1 MVLGPLIALAATIP
15 DPPHAAENGTE
26 YYQAA
31 HDHSNQF
38 YVAHTLF
45 FLGAVF
51 LLPAVIGLTRLLR
64 AAIPRRPSGSSCSRP
79 WGSCRSPSSSIRRC

>member
-1 MVLGPLIALAATIP
+1 MVLGPLIVLAATILH
-15 DPPHAAENGTE
+15 PPHAAENGTE

-38 YVAHTLF
+38 YVAHTLL

-51 LLPAVIGLTRLLR
+51 LLPAVIGLTEGVRF
-64 AAIPRRPSGSSCSRP
+64 SV
-79 WGSCRSPSSSIRRC
+79 